1 MRIPADHP
9 DSREAL
15 NESVLLAAE
24 VLSQLTDGVLAV
36 DPGGFITFA
45 SSGAARMAGTALDDL
60 LGQSVDQLLASGH
73 GDGGLASDDSR
84 PVCEWLRSGRFVGRS
99 RGAFRLRDGSS
110 VPLEYA
116 IAPVQCDG
124 ETIGAVIAFADG
136 GYRQRSDVDLINAR
150 KLEGLGR
157 LAAGI
162 AHEINTPTQYVK
174 DNVHFMNDAFQ
185 TLTDLLRASEGIIRK
200 AHNGEPLYDAIRAYE
215 RQAAAAGSDALRS
228 EIPAA
233 IEETIEGLDRI
244 TKIVRALNEFLHPGA
259 QEMAEVDLNHVI
271 ENAVAVCR
279 NEWRYV
285 ADVTWELDRTLPA
298 VPCYLGEFSQV
309 MVNIVTNAAHA
320 ISDKVSDSPGSRGS
334 IVISTKWEGQWAE
347 VRISDT
353 GTGIPPHLLNNIFD
367 SFFTTKEAGRGT
379 GQGLAI
385 ARSVVAEK
393 HGGTITAES
402 EIGEGTTLIVRLPL
416 HNRNSE

>member
-136 GYRQRSDVDLINAR
+136 GDRQRSDVDLINAR

-200 AHNGEPLYDAIRAYE
+200 AHNGEPLYDAIKAYE

-233 IEETIEGLDRI
+233 IEETI
-244 TKIVRALNEFLHPGA
+244 
-259 QEMAEVDLNHVI
+259 MATHIMD
-271 ENAVAVCR
+271 
-279 NEWRYV
+279 
-285 ADVTWELDRTLPA
+285 
-298 VPCYLGEFSQV
+298 
-309 MVNIVTNAAHA
+309 AA
-320 ISDKVSDSPGSRGS
+320 
-334 IVISTKWEGQWAE
+334 W
-347 VRISDT
+347 
-353 GTGIPPHLLNNIFD
+353 
-367 SFFTTKEAGRGT
+367 
-379 GQGLAI
+379 
-385 ARSVVAEK
+385 
-393 HGGTITAES
+393 
-402 EIGEGTTLIVRLPL
+402 
-416 HNRNSE
+416 